1 MYISTTR
8 VCYKTKVFFIYM
20 LWNLGTFNM
29 YKRKYCYKIRKLET
43 TGFQHYLYSS
53 FNLFFGLVTI
63 ATSAIFFTIFFYV
76 YCMNIGRDVEIK

>member
-1 MYISTTR
+1 MATTR
-8 VCYKTKVFFIYM
+8 VCYKTKVFIFIYI
-20 LWNLGTFNM
+20 LWNLGRFNM

-63 ATSAIFFTIFFYV
+63 ATSAIFFFFLQFFLMFIV
-76 YCMNIGRDVEIK
+76 

>member
-1 MYISTTR
+1 
-8 VCYKTKVFFIYM
+8 
-20 LWNLGTFNM
+20 M

-63 ATSAIFFTIFFYV
+63 ATSAIFYNFFYV
-76 YCMNIGRDVEIK
+76 YCMDIGRDVEIK